1 MESLG
6 LVSQY
11 LSSNEAGKVVDA
23 LANPDP
29 SILEKARE
37 LYVAHRGRLPS
48 PPLSEPLQPSE
59 TLRVFV
65 VEFSTGMQGF
75 LQKADDIEATEAFN
89 SASWDELQDDVTQA
103 LKAHDAHE
111 RRRRDWR
118 NPLEVA
124 DKVGGVV
131 ARRIEFLLELIP
143 DGQYSRILIGG
154 LRLLCNTAKR
164 KKEVRVK
171 ILEVLDSLSETISH
185 TKAEIRMYSRN
196 QDLKD
201 KSEALY
207 MAILDFVR
215 LAAAYL
221 TKSSAAQSVKA
232 FLQQGRYGTTLDGGA
247 DKIKEAS
254 ASFERSVSVCF
265 QLRVQKIDK
274 NTENLSKDL
283 ESLKHPIVAVFALLG
298 GIVKDWPSQLEQLKA
313 EMRNANTLHML
324 QLMQLSY
331 NVQPMISAQQ
341 LYQLLCTSWKAG
353 GPSMVEDLLPTFQA
367 DLQTVKGFVPS
378 PLHENQIGLLMA
390 DDTFTNWLKSLSSQF
405 LIIHDAKALQGDAS
419 LSISSYLC
427 ALVSE
432 VLSVPGMFTLTFFC
446 GLHSAQ
452 GGILEGGSDLMRS
465 LTLQLLQPFEN
476 TNFPVQS
483 DPNQIIQGLMVSDL
497 ETICA
502 VFTMLLQSIPAGV
515 VYVMVDGAFWYGTE
529 ARQDDMST
537 VMLFLNRLV
546 GEVQAVS
553 RGLVLK
559 VLVTNPTARQRS
571 SWWVDQA
578 VDIYLEQDFVA
589 GGHGGD
595 VARLLTAL

>member
-1 MESLG
+1 MNTKAPVNVAELPVPNSRLRPPHNSDIFLSLLSFKG
-6 LVSQY
+6 AGFSSLERLV
-11 LSSNEAGKVVDA
+11 LG
-23 LANPDP
+23 P
-29 SILEKARE
+29 LERIRKIYR
-37 LYVAHRGRLPS
+37 
-48 PPLSEPLQPSE
+48 
-59 TLRVFV
+59 
-65 VEFSTGMQGF
+65 
-75 LQKADDIEATEAFN
+75 QK
-89 SASWDELQDDVTQA
+89 A
-103 LKAHDAHE
+103 LKAHDTHE

-124 DKVGGVV
+124 DKDPY
-131 ARRIEFLLELIP
+131 RTLI
-143 DGQYSRILIGG
+143 DTAYQ
-154 LRLLCNTAKR
+154 TAKR

-196 QDLKD
+196 QDLKE

-215 LAAAYL
+215 LVAAYL
-221 TKSSAAQSVKA
+221 NKSSAAQPVKA

-254 ASFERSVSVCF
+254 AFFERSMSVCF

-283 ESLKHPIVAVFALLG
+283 EK
-298 GIVKDWPSQLEQLKA
+298 QLKA
-313 EMRNANTLHML
+313 EMRN
-324 QLMQLSY
+324 
-331 NVQPMISAQQ
+331 
-341 LYQLLCTSWKAG
+341 AG

-378 PLHENQIGLLMA
+378 PLHENQIGLLMT
-390 DDTFTNWLKSLSSQF
+390 DDTFTNWLN
-405 LIIHDAKALQGDAS
+405 
-419 LSISSYLC
+419 YLY

-432 VLSVPGMFTLTFFC
+432 VLSVPGMFTLTFFY

-452 GGILEGGSDLMRS
+452 GSILEGGSDLMH
-465 LTLQLLQPFEN
+465 
-476 TNFPVQS
+476 
-483 DPNQIIQGLMVSDL
+483 
-497 ETICA
+497 
-502 VFTMLLQSIPAGV
+502 
-515 VYVMVDGAFWYGTE
+515 GAFWYGTE

-553 RGLVLK
+553 GGLVLK

-571 SWWVDQA
+571 SWCVDQA